1 VDPDGP
7 AAEAG
12 LQSGDI
18 ITLLNG
24 KPMENARQFDVDL
37 YQALVKERV
46 TIEFLREGQRRAAK
60 VLVIERQDDP
70 MRFAN
75 KVDPE
80 KNIVQRLGI
89 LAVALTPDLIQG
101 LADLR
106 LPYGVLVALRSTD
119 AAANGLETGD
129 VVFSVNGAPVKT
141 LEELRGAVDGLKA
154 HQPAVLQIQRE
165 DKLRFVTIE
174 IE

>member
-1 VDPDGP
+1 MSQLRYEKLHPEFGASLRGVD
-7 AAEAG
+7 
-12 LQSGDI
+12 L
-18 ITLLNG
+18 G
-24 KPMENARQFDVDL
+24 KP
-37 YQALVKERV
+37 
-46 TIEFLREGQRRAAK
+46 
-60 VLVIERQDDP
+60 
-70 MRFAN
+70 
-75 KVDPE
+75 
-80 KNIVQRLGI
+80 
-89 LAVALTPDLIQG
+89 LTPDLIQG
-101 LADLR
+101 LPDLR

-141 LEELRGAVDGLKA
+141 LEELRGAVDGLKV